1 MWIDSG
7 YDLCNRIRRVYN
19 SRIMWRHWRA
29 GGHTWFDH
37 RLDEFDWPER
47 IFWVERGVLGRF
59 HLPPGAKVLDLCC
72 GDGYFSDCFWS
83 PSAGHI
89 DAIDRDPEALAL
101 ARARHTKANID
112 YRCLDVVRDELPC
125 SDYDLVCF
133 FEAIEHFS
141 IEDGL
146 GVLEKIKD
154 ALVPGGW
161 LVGSSTAVASANRGK
176 GNVEH
181 DNEFAD
187 AQSLAAFVGR
197 VFAEPSV
204 FSSHHPARTTLY
216 FAVQKPA

>member
-1 MWIDSG
+1 MAS
-7 YDLCNRIRRVYN
+7 LASRRP
-19 SRIMWRHWRA
+19 HQ
-29 GGHTWFDH
+29 FDH

-133 FEAIEHFS
+133 FEAIAHFS